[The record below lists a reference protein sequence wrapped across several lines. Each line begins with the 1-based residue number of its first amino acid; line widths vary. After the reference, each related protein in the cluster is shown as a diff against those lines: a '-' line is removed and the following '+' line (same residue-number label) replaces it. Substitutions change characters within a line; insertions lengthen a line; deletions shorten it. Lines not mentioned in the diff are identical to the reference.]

1 MNREL
6 QIVYCETEYMLRTYR
21 YRLYPNK
28 MQRERIHQNIGACRF
43 VYNWALET
51 KKTAYEI
58 DGSNLSWYDLNN
70 RLKALKQD
78 YPFLQNAYSQS
89 LQQAIKR
96 LHLAFQHFFRRVK
109 LGKHKLGYPNFQ
121 RRKYHRQSFDVPQ
134 FFTVDFASQRV
145 RLPKIGQVK
154 TIFHRR
160 FTGTPKTCT
169 VVATSTGKFFISI
182 VVEDGT
188 ASPPKPQATCQT
200 SVGIDVGLTTYV
212 TLSTGTKFGNPRHL
226 QNALKRLRCLHR
238 RLSKKVQGSRN
249 REKARQRLARCY
261 ERVANQRA
269 DFQHKLSTQLIRENQ
284 AIMVESLNV
293 RGMVR
298 NRRLAQSIADA
309 AWSRFLGMLRYK
321 AEWYGVTLVE
331 VGRFAPTS
339 KRCHRCGHK
348 NEALGLADREW
359 TCAACGT
366 SHDRDLNAAQNI
378 KLMGLWSLRTPR
390 EPREEPVELS
400 ALAEAVKQEAPSI
413 G

>member
-1 MNREL
+1 
-6 QIVYCETEYMLRTYR
+6 
-21 YRLYPNK
+21 
-28 MQRERIHQNIGACRF
+28 MQRERIRQNAGACRF

-51 KKTAYEI
+51 KKTAYEA
-58 DGSNLSWYDLNN
+58 DETNLSWFDLNN
-70 RLKALKQD
+70 RLKDLKREH
-78 YPFLQNAYSQS
+78 PFLQNAYSQS

-96 LHLAFQHFFRRVK
+96 LHLAFQHFFRRVQQ
-109 LGKHKLGYPNFQ
+109 GEHKLGYPKFKQ
-121 RRKYHRQSFDVPQ
+121 RKYHSQSFDVPQ

-169 VVATSTGKFFISI
+169 VVATTTGKFFISI

-188 ASPPKPQATCQT
+188 SPPPKSQVTRQT

-212 TLSTGTKFGNPRHL
+212 TMSTGTKFGNPRYL

-238 RLSKKVQGSRN
+238 RLSKKAQGSRN

-261 ERVANQRA
+261 ERIVNQRV

-293 RGMVR
+293 CGMVR
-298 NRRLAQSIADA
+298 NHRLAQSVADA
-309 AWSRFLGMLRYK
+309 AWSGFLGMLQYK

-331 VGRFAPTS
+331 VERFAPTS
-339 KRCHRCGHK
+339 KCCHVCGYK
-348 NEALGLADREW
+348 NDALGLTDRE
-359 TCAACGT
+359 
-366 SHDRDLNAAQNI
+366 
-378 KLMGLWSLRTPR
+378 
-390 EPREEPVELS
+390 
-400 ALAEAVKQEAPSI
+400 
-413 G
+413 